1 MVGDMRS
8 ALIAGVIA
16 FVAHTVT
23 ALLTGTGFGPA
34 AGVGLVYL
42 VGTAI
47 VVFTMILAISAISA
61 VRRNKRAA

>member
-23 ALLTGTGFGPA
+23 ALLTGTGTGFGPA

-47 VVFTMILAISAISA
+47 VVFTMILAISA